1 MSISTPSIN
10 TLIQLV
16 ESSLSQMQHV
26 KTCQYEDLKQLRAC
40 RYELLQEAV
49 KAEQDIYRQRHAP
62 FSRRNRHPVLRETK
76 PAL

>member
-16 ESSLSQMQHV
+16 ERSLSQMQYV
-26 KTCQYEDLKQLRAC
+26 KTCQYEDLKQLRTC
-40 RYELLQEAV
+40 RHELLQEAV
-49 KAEQDIYRQRHAP
+49 KAEQDTYRQRHTT